1 MNVRTLQR
9 PLSIAAIVD
18 GGIYA
23 MPSAPL
29 GQSGLFLRVGC
40 IDEVFVKVPS
50 ARGMDD
56 YRDFVRDAKPNPS
69 DIRGLEDAER
79 YDGLDSTLR
88 RLPLLATSGVQDREL
103 LHYLAVHQL
112 QHERLR
118 DADVVA
124 IPPARFGFLRSG
136 RLIHK
141 LEPAMFQ
148 QRVDGSTLW
157 EMFDFDALEVTR
169 PWWPHLP
176 AISGQL
182 RKLLDSPW
190 MNHIDWN
197 IQNFVFRPS
206 DERLFYVDMKP
217 TLFLAAQSNAHN
229 LQGLRDYF
237 IE

>member
-1 MNVRTLQR
+1 
-9 PLSIAAIVD
+9 
-18 GGIYA
+18 
-23 MPSAPL
+23 MPSTPL
-29 GQSGLFLRVGC
+29 RQTGLFLRVGR
-40 IDEVFVKVPS
+40 IDEVYVKVPS
-50 ARGMDD
+50 KRGQDD
-56 YRDFVRDAKPNPS
+56 YRDFVRDAKPSAS
-69 DIRGLEDAER
+69 DIRALEDAER
-79 YDGLDSTLR
+79 YDALDSALR
-88 RLPLLATSGVQDREL
+88 QFPPLAASGVADREL

-136 RLIHK
+136 RLIRK

-182 RKLLDSPW
+182 GKLLDSPW
-190 MNHIDWN
+190 VSHIDWN
-197 IQNFVFRPS
+197 IQNFVFRQS
-206 DERLFYVDMKP
+206 DQRLFYVDMKP
-217 TLFLAAQSNAHN
+217 TLFLAAESNAHN